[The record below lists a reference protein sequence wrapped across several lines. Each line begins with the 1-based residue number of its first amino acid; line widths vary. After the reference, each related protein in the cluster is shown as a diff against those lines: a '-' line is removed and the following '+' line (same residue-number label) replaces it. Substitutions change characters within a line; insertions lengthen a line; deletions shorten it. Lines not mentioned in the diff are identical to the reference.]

1 MRQVLFICSGNF
13 YRSRFA
19 EAVFNHQAAR
29 RDLPVRA
36 FSRGLATHLVHG
48 EGEISLYTRFALA
61 ARGIP
66 IHHTGSHPVQL
77 TRADLER
84 AHRTIA
90 VKEVEHRP
98 LMKQLFPDWENRIEY
113 WAVQDLDA
121 AAPDVSIPLLEQRA
135 LAVLD
140 ACAAELEAATAPAP
154 GAPAPSRP

>member
-19 EAVFNHQAAR
+19 EAVFNHHATLR
-29 RDLPVRA
+29 HLPVRA
-36 FSRGLATHLVHG
+36 FSRGLATHLVQG

-66 IHHTGSHPVQL
+66 IHHTASHPMQL
-77 TRADLER
+77 ARADLER

-98 LMKQLFPDWENRIEY
+98 LMRQLFPDWENRIEY
-113 WAVQDLDA
+113 WAVHDLDA
-121 AAPDVSIPLLEQRA
+121 AAPDVSIPLLEQQ
-135 LAVLD
+135 VLVV
-140 ACAAELEAATAPAP
+140 LEACSAEITTASERAPAP
-154 GAPAPSRP
+154 APLRP